1 MAADSFDSIINTR
14 LKAPKMSTE
23 SNIQELFSTMQDSE
37 FKEKV
42 VNILYDLIGRIRDL
56 ESQVSHLA
64 MKDH

>member
-1 MAADSFDSIINTR
+1 
-14 LKAPKMSTE
+14 MSTE